1 MTDLELARR
10 VAAGDEQAAE
20 EFVRAY
26 YPAIFRL
33 LRHLTGHREDA
44 EDLTQQAFLC
54 ARSSIDRFRGGAC
67 LSTWLHRIAF
77 NEFAQWKRK
86 RRLTSPLSHDLPMWD
101 PGYASCADG
110 EGLLG
115 ALATL
120 SDKLRE
126 TFVMHE
132 VEELKLREIAAI
144 LRIPIGTVKAR
155 LFYARRRLRALLEQ
169 EPEVTEHAPQQA
181 LP

>member
-1 MTDLELARR
+1 MTDLELAKR

-20 EFVRAY
+20 VFVRAH
-26 YPAIFRL
+26 YPALFRL
-33 LRHLTGHREDA
+33 LRHLTRHREDA
-44 EDLTQQAFLC
+44 EDLAQQAFLT
-54 ARSSIDRFRGGAC
+54 ARRNIDRFRGGAC
-67 LSTWLHRIAF
+67 LSTWLHRIAY

-86 RRLTSPLSHDLPMWD
+86 RRHTSPLSRDLPMWE
-101 PGYASCADG
+101 PGYASCIDG
-110 EGLLG
+110 EGLLA

-120 SDKLRE
+120 PDKLRE

-132 VEELKLREIAAI
+132 VEELKLRAIASI
-144 LRIPIGTVKAR
+144 LRVPIGTVKAR
-155 LFYARRRLRALLEQ
+155 LFYARRRLRTLLEQ